1 MSNLVLKND
10 SIWPNQC
17 RYETKIAEDNLWKAI
32 GELVKRLGQIVQN
45 QQVVHTS
52 LFAND
57 AYTQTLQKLCTRVI
71 PLLFIKNNSFNQS
84 FMHCFHIANSNYSY
98 K

>member
-10 SIWPNQC
+10 SLWPNQC
-17 RYETKIAEDNLWKAI
+17 HSETKIVEDNLWKAI
-32 GELVKRLGQIVQN
+32 GELTKILGQIVQN

-52 LFAND
+52 LFAID

-71 PLLFIKNNSFNQS
+71 PLLFIKNNPFNQS
-84 FMHCFHIANSNYSY
+84 FIHRFHIANNNYSY